1 MYNKY
6 HFGLFSIAAVA
17 LTAAMLLFSCE
28 GESENN
34 GPKLGVRDSLP
45 WLKSM
50 GVSTL
55 ISDSG
60 IIRYKLISEDWY
72 MYDKKDPTYWA
83 FEKGFFMEK
92 FDENYHVEAF
102 INCDTAYYFD
112 QKHLWEL
119 RSRVF
124 IKNLKGET
132 FKTTLLYW
140 DQNTHEFYSP
150 AYMEII
156 GETQSIRGTD
166 FRSNEQMTQYSI
178 HQSSGDFPFNDKE
191 EQPIPPDTLLQG
203 NDAQNAV
210 N

>member
-1 MYNKY
+1 MRILTHIY
-6 HFGLFSIAAVA
+6 SIAAVLA
-17 LTAAMLLFSCE
+17 TAAILFFSCE
-28 GESENN
+28 SEKENTGPVLGE
-34 GPKLGVRDSLP
+34 RDSLP
-45 WLKSM
+45 WLKSQ

-60 IIRYKLISEDWY
+60 IIRYKLISEDWF

-102 INCDTAYYFD
+102 INCDTAYYYD
-112 QKHLWEL
+112 QRHLWEL

-124 IKNLKGET
+124 IKNTKGET

-140 DQNTHEFYSP
+140 DQNIHEFYSP

-156 GETQSIRGTD
+156 GETQSLRGTN

-178 HQSSGDFPFNDKE
+178 HMSSGAFPFDEGE
-191 EQPIPPDTLLQG
+191 EPQPEPQPEPDTLQTYTQQ
-203 NDAQNAV
+203 AK
-210 N
+210 

>member
-1 MYNKY
+1 MIKIIT
-6 HFGLFSIAAVA
+6 HIFSIAAVTA
-17 LTAAMLLFSCE
+17 TAAILLFSCE
-28 GESENN
+28 SESENN
-34 GPKLGVRDSLP
+34 GPKLGERDSLP
-45 WLKSM
+45 WLKSL

-102 INCDTAYYFD
+102 INCDTAYYYD
-112 QKHLWEL
+112 QRHLWEL

-124 IKNLKGET
+124 IKNTKGET

-140 DQNTHEFYSP
+140 DQNIHEFYSP

-178 HQSSGDFPFNDKE
+178 HMSSGDFPFDEGE
-191 EQPIPPDTLLQG
+191 EPQPQLDSLTTG
-203 NDAQNAV
+203 
-210 N
+210 

>member
-1 MYNKY
+1 MKILTHIY
-6 HFGLFSIAAVA
+6 SIAAVFS
-17 LTAAMLLFSCE
+17 TAAILFFSCE
-28 GESENN
+28 SESENT
-34 GPKLGVRDSLP
+34 GPVLGVRDSLP
-45 WLKSM
+45 WLNSQ

-60 IIRYKLISEDWY
+60 IIRYKLISEDWF

-102 INCDTAYYFD
+102 INCDTAYYYD
-112 QKHLWEL
+112 QRHLWEL

-124 IKNLKGET
+124 IKNTKGET

-140 DQNTHEFYSP
+140 DQNIHEFYSP

-156 GETQSIRGTD
+156 GETQSLRGTN

-178 HQSSGDFPFNDKE
+178 HMSSGDFPFDEGE
-191 EQPIPPDTLLQG
+191 EQQPVPDTLQM
-203 NDAQNAV
+203 NTQQQK
-210 N
+210 

>member
-1 MYNKY
+1 MRILTHIY
-6 HFGLFSIAAVA
+6 SIAAVFA
-17 LTAAMLLFSCE
+17 TAAILFFSCE
-28 GESENN
+28 SEKENTGPVLGE
-34 GPKLGVRDSLP
+34 RDSLP
-45 WLKSM
+45 WLKSQ

-60 IIRYKLISEDWY
+60 IIRYKLISEDWF

-102 INCDTAYYFD
+102 INCDTAYYYD
-112 QKHLWEL
+112 QRHLWEL

-124 IKNLKGET
+124 IKNTKGET

-140 DQNTHEFYSP
+140 DQNIHEFYSP

-156 GETQSIRGTD
+156 GETQSLRGTN

-178 HQSSGDFPFNDKE
+178 HMSSGDFPFDEGE
-191 EQPIPPDTLLQG
+191 EQQPVPDTLQM
-203 NDAQNAV
+203 NTQQQK
-210 N
+210 

>member
-1 MYNKY
+1 MVNSKIT
-6 HFGLFSIAAVA
+6 HILSIAAVIG
-17 LTAAMLLFSCE
+17 TAAILLFSCE
-28 GESENN
+28 SESENN

-45 WLKSM
+45 WLKSL

-102 INCDTAYYFD
+102 INCDTAYYYD
-112 QKHLWEL
+112 QRHLWEL
-119 RSRVF
+119 RGRVL
-124 IKNLKGET
+124 IKNTKGET
-132 FKTTLLYW
+132 FKTSLLYW
-140 DQNTHEFYSP
+140 DQNQHEFYSP
-150 AYMEII
+150 AYMEIL

-178 HQSSGDFPFNDKE
+178 HMSSGDFPFDEGE
-191 EQPIPPDTLLQG
+191 EPQPQ
-203 NDAQNAV
+203 V
-210 N
+210 NSLTTGA

>member
-1 MYNKY
+1 MKKFTHIY
-6 HFGLFSIAAVA
+6 SIAAVV
-17 LTAAMLLFSCE
+17 LTAAILFFSCE
-28 GESENN
+28 SEEENN
-34 GPKLGVRDSLP
+34 GPVLGVRDSLP
-45 WLKSM
+45 WLKSL

-102 INCDTAYYFD
+102 INCDTAYYYD
-112 QKHLWEL
+112 QRHLWEL

-124 IKNLKGET
+124 IKNTKGET
-132 FKTTLLYW
+132 FKTTILFW
-140 DQNTHEFYSP
+140 DQNLHEFYSP

-156 GETQSIRGTD
+156 GETQSLRGTD

-178 HQSSGDFPFNDKE
+178 HQSSGDFPFDEGE
-191 EQPIPPDTLLQG
+191 EPQPEPDTLQIQTSQS
-203 NDAQNAV
+203 N
-210 N
+210 